1 MYIYVTCY
9 PPAKL
14 SGAAGRSVT
23 FYVTPMRQSQL
34 FTKINRELPKD
45 ETSYNAQ
52 ILIRAGFIDKL
63 AAGVYS
69 YLPLG
74 LKVLN
79 KITQIIREEMEA
91 IGGQEILMPALTPK
105 ENWET
110 TGRWEKFDA
119 LFRLKG
125 GDDKEYALGATH
137 EEVVTPLVKKHTFSY
152 KELPFAV
159 YQIQIK
165 FRNELRAKAGLIRG
179 REFLMKDLYSFH
191 ADEEDLN
198 RYYKIAQK
206 AYFRVFDRVGLLD
219 RTYLTF
225 ASGGAF
231 SKYSHEF
238 QTVTEAGEDTIYI
251 CDDCQIAVNAEII
264 DEQPACPNCDKVE
277 LRETGAV
284 EVGNIF
290 KLRSRFS
297 EAFDFKF
304 TDEQGEKKIVEMG
317 TYGIGPSRLLG
328 TVVEV
333 HHDDRGIIWPE
344 AIAPFRIHLL
354 SLPGSEGDKVSETAN
369 QLYVDLIN
377 NQAEVLYDDRSGLSP
392 GEKFAAADLIGCPI
406 RVVVSEKTLAQKKVE
421 IKKRNSAE
429 IELVD
434 LEKAIKVISNL

>member
-1 MYIYVTCY
+1 
-9 PPAKL
+9 
-14 SGAAGRSVT
+14 
-23 FYVTPMRQSQL
+23 MRQSQL
-34 FTKINRELPKD
+34 FTKISRVLPKD
-45 ETSYNAQ
+45 ETSFNAQ

-63 AAGVYS
+63 AAGIYT

-79 KITQIIREEMEA
+79 KISDIIREEMEE
-91 IGGQEILMPALTPK
+91 IGGQELLMPALIPK
-105 ENWET
+105 DNLET
-110 TGRWEKFDA
+110 TGRWKTFDV
-119 LFRLKG
+119 LFKLKG
-125 GDDKEYALGATH
+125 GDEREYALGATH
-137 EEVVTPLVKKHTFSY
+137 EEVVTPLAQKHTFSY

-159 YQIQIK
+159 YQIQNK

-206 AYFRVFDRVGLLD
+206 AYFRIFDRVGLLD
-219 RTYLTF
+219 KTYLTF

-238 QTVTEAGEDTIYI
+238 QTVTAAGEDTIYI

-264 DEQPACPNCDKVE
+264 EEQPGCPNCEKTQ
-277 LRETGAV
+277 LREAGAV

-290 KLRSRFS
+290 KLRRRFS

-304 TDEQGEKKIVEMG
+304 TDEHGEKKIVEMG
-317 TYGIGPSRLLG
+317 CYGIGPSRLLG

-344 AIAPFRIHLL
+344 AIAPFKIHLL
-354 SLPGSEGDKVSETAN
+354 VLSNREGDKVSETAN
-369 QLYVDLIN
+369 QLYVDLVN
-377 NQAEVLYDDRSGLSP
+377 AKAEVLYDDRQELSA
-392 GEKFAAADLIGCPI
+392 GAKFAEADLIGCPI
-406 RVVVSEKTLAQKKVE
+406 RLVVSERSLKEGSVE
-421 IKKRNSAE
+421 MKRRN
-429 IELVD
+429 ELESVLVKLD
-434 LEKAIKVISNL
+434 KMVKVIGN